1 MRRVIKRFIKNKV
14 FDRNC
19 IQSWSYSLKHV
30 KHKTVSSSLLKARYG
45 FERTNAH
52 FQFWFHIFFSFCLS
66 IYLFK
71 NSESLSVSFYDFIW
85 VILWISSLSLC
96 SLLLSLLHFYD
107 YDIASFY
114 FIFKYQVH
122 LWRKK
127 CFISFEW
134 VNYWCPPPLAVLF
147 FTPKPYSHFH
157 ILIQL

>member
-45 FERTNAH
+45 FERKKRA
-52 FQFWFHIFFSFCLS
+52 FSILISFFFLSVFLS
-66 IYLFK
+66 IFLKIQNLCLF
-71 NSESLSVSFYDFIW
+71 LFT
-85 VILWISSLSLC
+85 ILFELFCEYHLSLC

-134 VNYWCPPPLAVLF
+134 VNY
-147 FTPKPYSHFH
+147 
-157 ILIQL
+157 